1 MNTAQSK
8 QFIVNS
14 QHALNHLFNA
24 IDDYNKVLSAAQEE
38 VERIES
44 AQETLSNLFMY
55 RDQWS
60 ANANHH
66 YAIYVERM
74 KLLSAQKQL
83 TAIDTSVRLDSA
95 LESIGATVESMSSL
109 AGAILQIAK
118 QVLALRH
125 NGKPAK
131 ISPRNIGNQGIIE
144 VIWEGRNHAMHW
156 DEGAPRAKV
165 KTMLDGLKNDLGI
178 DIETGKNNCLS
189 ILGALGWSS
198 TEAVV
203 HDLESLI

>member
-14 QHALNHLFNA
+14 RHALNHLFDA
-24 IDDYNKVLSAAQEE
+24 IIDYNKVLSAVQEE
-38 VERIES
+38 IESVES

-74 KLLSAQKQL
+74 RLLSVQKQL
-83 TAIDTSVRLDSA
+83 AAIDTSVRLDSA

-125 NGKPAK
+125 NGKPAN
-131 ISPRNIGNQGIIE
+131 ISPRYIGNQGIIE

-156 DEGAPRAKV
+156 DEGAPREKV
-165 KTMLDGLKNDLGI
+165 KTMLYGLKNDLGI
-178 DIETGKNNCLS
+178 DIEAGKNNCLS
-189 ILGALGWSS
+189 ILGALNWSS
-198 TEAVV
+198 TDAVV